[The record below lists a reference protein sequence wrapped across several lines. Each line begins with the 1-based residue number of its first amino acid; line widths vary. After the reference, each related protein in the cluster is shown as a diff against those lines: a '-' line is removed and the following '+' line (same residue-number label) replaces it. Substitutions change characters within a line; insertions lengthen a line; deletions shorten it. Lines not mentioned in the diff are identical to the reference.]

1 MVARAIMMAP
11 YHNVLTLPAESSAL
25 HCQVTVYD
33 SRRLQDFEPR
43 SLQDQEVILRTTAA
57 FSGGYVNTIKQSD
70 FQSFAEFYPYYL
82 QEHGNPTCRR
92 LHVVGTTLL
101 LVLLATIITG
111 VLSAWWLFALPVV
124 GYGFAWVGHFF
135 FEKNRPAT
143 FKHPWYSLMGDF
155 VMYKDILT
163 RRIDW

>member
-1 MVARAIMMAP
+1 M
-11 YHNVLTLPAESSAL
+11 
-25 HCQVTVYD
+25 
-33 SRRLQDFEPR
+33 
-43 SLQDQEVILRTTAA
+43 
-57 FSGGYVNTIKQSD
+57 NTIKQSD

-101 LVLLATIITG
+101 LVLLA
-111 VLSAWWLFALPVV
+111 
-124 GYGFAWVGHFF
+124 GYGFAWVGHYF